1 METAGEKQEQNPQA
15 PRSGEITFNRV
26 LRWVIVGISIAAILY
41 VLWYFADL
49 VGYILISVVLSLIGK
64 PLMNLFERVRIGKFP
79 LPSWIGALVT
89 LTIMWVFI
97 GGVLLTLVPLVGSQV
112 QKFSEVDSRA
122 ILTTLQGPV
131 DNVVHWLEQ
140 KNIHFSNEVTLEQ
153 YINEELSDLIQMEA
167 FSNIFGTIFGFM
179 GDLGVAVFSISFI
192 TFFFLRDNTLF
203 YKSILSATPTRYEE
217 QIKNIIRDSRRLLTR
232 YFVGISIQVFLIT
245 LCVTIG
251 ALICGVSFTLAVTM
265 GLAAGLFNIIP
276 YVGPILGTAFGILMA
291 LGNNVNLD
299 FYAETMPLITHL
311 LIVFVLTQILDNVL
325 FQPIIFSN
333 SVKAHPLELFLVIII
348 AGNLAGILGMI
359 LAIPGYTFIRIIA
372 KQFFS
377 NFKIVQSLTRN
388 I

>member
-1 METAGEKQEQNPQA
+1 METAGENKEQEPQSA
-15 PRSGEITFNRV
+15 RTGEITVNRV
-26 LRWVIVGISIAAILY
+26 LRWVIAGLSIAAILY

-64 PLMNLFERVRIGKFP
+64 PLMNLFEKIRIGRYSI
-79 LPSWIGALVT
+79 PSWIGALVT
-89 LTIMWVFI
+89 LVLMWVVI
-97 GGVLLTLVPLVGSQV
+97 GGIIITLVPLVGSQV

-131 DNVVHWLEQ
+131 DNMVDWLEQ
-140 KNIHFSNEVTLEQ
+140 KNIHFNNNVTLEQ
-153 YINEELSDLIQMEA
+153 YINEELADLIQMKA

-217 QIKNIIRDSRRLLTR
+217 QVKNIIRDSSRLLTR

-245 LCVTIG
+245 LCITIG
-251 ALICGVSFTLAVTM
+251 ALICGLPFTLAVTM

-276 YVGPILGTAFGILMA
+276 YVGPILGGAFGILLA
-291 LGNNVNLD
+291 ISNNISVD
-299 FYAETMPLITHL
+299 FYTETMPLILHL
-311 LIVFVLTQILDNVL
+311 LIVYSATQVLDNVL
-325 FQPIIFSN
+325 FQPMIFSN